1 MDLFWRGGADCPYNK
16 AILRI
21 KALLACALN
30 TIKENIGL
38 RNADLNLI
46 RTEIHCL
53 VTMTIP
59 VNNRETD

>member
-1 MDLFWRGGADCPYNK
+1 MDLFWRGSADCPYNK

-21 KALLACALN
+21 KALLVYALN
-30 TIKENIGL
+30 TIKENIEL

-53 VTMTIP
+53 VTMTVP